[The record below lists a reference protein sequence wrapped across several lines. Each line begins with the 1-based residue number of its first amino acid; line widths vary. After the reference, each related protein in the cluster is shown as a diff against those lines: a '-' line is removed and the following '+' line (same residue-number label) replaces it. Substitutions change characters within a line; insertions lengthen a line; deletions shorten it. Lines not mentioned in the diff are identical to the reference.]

1 MKYGTVGAGAVV
13 EEELPSP
20 KLKKLFV
27 NSFGGA
33 GRAPRINKN
42 INYLKFIILLGS
54 MEAVK
59 YVLCAQIL

>member
-42 INYLKFIILLGS
+42 INYSSYLSGS

-59 YVLCAQIL
+59 CVLGAQIL

>member
-33 GRAPRINKN
+33 GRAPRVNKN
-42 INYLKFIILLGS
+42 IVNLNFILIGCIANTSLKNLPRPMI
-54 MEAVK
+54 
-59 YVLCAQIL
+59 

>member
-42 INYLKFIILLGS
+42 IKYYLIFIILIRVDGS
-54 MEAVK
+54 
-59 YVLCAQIL
+59 CTGP